1 MPTERIMHA
10 FIIILIFMVASHA
23 NNDPVTSILPRLEN
37 LVQKAMRAKKV
48 PGMAVAV
55 VSKGKIV
62 YMKGFG
68 VRAIGQPERITSKTR
83 FQIGSI
89 SKAIS
94 STLIAILNREQKIS
108 LDHPIESI
116 PGATLRHI
124 LSHTTGI
131 PSAGFNA
138 LIERGGS
145 PLEAQEEIQKLIL
158 EEEPGEKFAYHNV
171 VYNLLT
177 DVVETHSGASF
188 ESILQTTLLK
198 PLRMTGTSSTWDAFI
213 SQENRVAIHVIKKVK
228 GKKGKSIKTT
238 VRQAPYRKEYTN
250 FPAAGG
256 FSSNIQDMALFLN
269 AVMGARPDVIS
280 PQDLEEFIRPVIHTP
295 DQWYRTTKHRDRITA
310 TQYGLGWRHM
320 TFAGHPVVFHG
331 GMLRGFSA
339 MLAFLPD
346 QKIGIVILQ
355 NADSSL
361 ASRISM
367 QFFDWVLGLP
377 SKKWID

>member
-1 MPTERIMHA
+1 
-10 FIIILIFMVASHA
+10 
-23 NNDPVTSILPRLEN
+23 
-37 LVQKAMRAKKV
+37 
-48 PGMAVAV
+48 MAVAV
-55 VSKGKIV
+55 VSKGKII

-68 VRAIGQPERITSKTR
+68 VRAIGRPEPVNLATR

-108 LDHPIESI
+108 LDHPIEAI

-145 PLEAQEEIQKLIL
+145 PLEAQEEIQKITL
-158 EEEPGEKFAYHNV
+158 EEAPGEKFAYHNV

-177 DVVETHSGASF
+177 AVVENHSGTSF
-188 ESILQTTLLK
+188 ESVLQAKLLK
-198 PLRMTGTSSTWDAFI
+198 PLHMTGTSSTWEAFI
-213 SQENRVAIHVIKKVK
+213 SEENRVAIHVLKKIK
-228 GKKGKSIKTT
+228 GKKGKPIKTD
-238 VRQAPYRKEYTN
+238 VQQAPYRKEYAN

-256 FSSNIQDMALFLN
+256 FSSNIHDMALFLN
-269 AVMGARPDVIS
+269 AVMGARPDVLS
-280 PQDLEEFIRPVIHTP
+280 PQDLEEFIHPVIHTP
-295 DQWYRTTKHRDRITA
+295 DQWHRTKKHRDRITE
-310 TQYGLGWRHM
+310 THYGLGWRHM

-331 GMLRGFSA
+331 GMLRGFSTI
-339 MLAFLPD
+339 LAFLPD
-346 QKIGIVILQ
+346 QEVGIIILQ
-355 NADSSL
+355 NANSSL
-361 ASRISM
+361 ASRLSM

-377 SKKWID
+377 SKKWMDE